1 MRKLLG
7 GIVVIATAAG
17 ISYVVYKV
25 VLSDEARDNIKKM
38 VETVKTSYDRI
49 NEVITSVRGDI
60 MPDDGP
66 LPNVQTTMRQ
76 WKDLGY

>member
-7 GIVVIATAAG
+7 GMVVIATVAG
-17 ISYVVYKV
+17 IGYVVYKE
-25 VLSDEARDNIKKM
+25 VLSDEARENIKKM

-49 NEVITSVRGDI
+49 NDVITSVRGDV
-60 MPDDGP
+60 MPEDGP

>member
-7 GIVVIATAAG
+7 GIVVMATAAG
-17 ISYVVYKV
+17 IGYVVYKE